1 VSPGVALWV
10 RVAAVSAATI
20 ALTFALAPEHPARR
34 ISRTAAIPLGAAAGL
49 ALFVTI
55 ARARPRLPTATG
67 SVTVLAGKLGFFGLL
82 ATNEELLWRRNALGE
97 MLGAGAIPAVVG
109 SSLGFAFV
117 HRARRGIHVLTG
129 GMFGAVYL
137 ATGVL
142 AASVAAHVVYNMLVA
157 ALVDRELRRAHG
169 PP

>member
-10 RVAAVSAATI
+10 RIAVVTAAAT
-20 ALTFALAPEHPARR
+20 ALTLALAPEHPARR
-34 ISRTAAIPLGAAAGL
+34 ISRAAAIPLGAAAGL
-49 ALFVTI
+49 ALFVSI
-55 ARARPRLPTATG
+55 GHARPRLPTATG

-82 ATNEELLWRRNALGE
+82 ATNEELIWRRIALGE
-97 MLGAGAIPAVVG
+97 MLGAGAIPAIVG
-109 SSLGFAFV
+109 SSLGFAFA

-129 GMFGAVYL
+129 GTFGAVYL

-142 AASVAAHVVYNMLVA
+142 AASVAAHVVYNVLVA
-157 ALVDRELRRAHG
+157 ALVDRELRRAHK

>member
-10 RVAAVSAATI
+10 RVAAVTAATI
-20 ALTFALAPEHPARR
+20 ALTLVLGPERPARR
-34 ISRTAAIPLGAAAGL
+34 LSPAAAIPVGAAAGL
-49 ALFVTI
+49 TLFAAV

-67 SVTVLAGKLGFFGLL
+67 SVTLLAAKLGFFGLV
-82 ATNEELLWRRNALGE
+82 ATNEELLWRRLALGE

-129 GMFGAVYL
+129 GMFGVVYL

-142 AASVAAHVVYNMLVA
+142 VASVAAHVVYNVLVA
-157 ALVDRELRRAHG
+157 ALVDRELRRVHG

>member
-1 VSPGVALWV
+1 VSPGVALWI
-10 RVAAVSAATI
+10 RVAVVTAAAI
-20 ALTFALAPEHPARR
+20 ALTLALAPSHPSRR
-34 ISRTAAIPLGAAAGL
+34 ISHTAAIPFGAAAGL
-49 ALFVTI
+49 ALFVAMT
-55 ARARPRLPTATG
+55 RARPRFPTATG
-67 SVTVLAGKLGFFGLL
+67 SLTVLAGKLGFFGLL
-82 ATNEELLWRRNALGE
+82 ATNEELLWRRIALGE

-117 HRARRGIHVLTG
+117 HRARRGVQVLTG

-142 AASVAAHVVYNMLVA
+142 AASVAAHVVYNVLVA
-157 ALVDRELRRAHG
+157 ALVDRELGRAHG